1 MTREEFMEKAWVIKW
16 VKGGDTSW
24 IGDTIFATFNLY
36 DDWVYISHSIRVQG
50 HYLNDFTSIYYEDIT
65 KIEVGD
71 QNIQIFAGK
80 SKVQVRHSL

>member
-16 VKGGDTSW
+16 REGGDTSML
-24 IGDTIFATFNLY
+24 GDAIFASFALY

-80 SKVQVRHSL
+80 SKVQVRYSL